1 MPTNVTN
8 ALSRQK
14 ATAEIISR
22 NITKAQTSYAQSKDA
37 AGIAAAHAY
46 IVWVDTMS
54 PRAHKDGRDWMDA
67 QIAKRNNEIT
77 NHNNELKKLKKYAE
91 QYKLG
96 ELASSNSFN
105 GDAETKEEREQ
116 LAEDKA
122 TIIKAAAYTS
132 QDWSALRKVPVD
144 ARDNSSMFTK
154 IIKFVFE
161 FEYASQ
167 ASVVSRYAH
176 VLDWIHAK
184 FSDADIHDI
193 AEITDAIKMA
203 GGFEAAL
210 NEQRG
215 KTVEQDNT
223 CDKDREAIAEAIAG
237 QVKSVIKTA
246 KAKASFDMEVMNA
259 PEGLVLMLGRYAD
272 GKVEIVGEMPMT
284 DAELNATVSKFND
297 DQLLPTNDRVE
308 FVARVMS
315 LGKLVDE
322 GHDSDIPEDGMKAGK
337 KEKVQR
343 ALTCIPHA
351 KSGVELM
358 VSARFASASAI
369 IKAVPYPDKFLLGA
383 IKSPMMMPKEESQ
396 KLEKAL
402 LERSARRLLDLL
414 PDVTNGE
421 LSWTLE
427 NSALMGKDSDNA
439 QQNFTMQSLAAE
451 VHKPLNISAFDEM
464 FDVEITKDE
473 LRGLYESCLKVW
485 KGLPA
490 DKKAGKK
497 ATLQF
502 IDGQMTYQF
511 SGEPD
516 YSCAVDATGSVA
528 ETMQFR
534 PKDLEL
540 LVKILLEQPVKEFSI
555 IGDTDG
561 LLCITWADTLGEYS
575 VYLPTATK
583 EGKLET
589 RRIVPLKALSNKRKA
604 A

>member
-1 MPTNVTN
+1 MSNNATN

-14 ATAEIISR
+14 ADIEIIVGS
-22 NITKAQTSYAQSKDA
+22 ISKAQTSYAQSKDA
-37 AGIAAAHAY
+37 AGIAAANAY
-46 IVWVDTMS
+46 MVWLYTMS
-54 PRAHKDGRDWMDA
+54 PRAHKDNRNWMDT
-67 QIAKRNNEIT
+67 EIVKV
-77 NHNNELKKLKKYAE
+77 NQAIDDYNKDEKKLREAAKK
-91 QYKLG
+91 YKLG
-96 ELASSNSFN
+96 TLNSSNSFN
-105 GDAETKEEREQ
+105 GEGETEKEKKEI
-116 LAEDKA
+116 AFDKLQ
-122 TIIKAAAYTS
+122 IIEAAAYTP
-132 QDWSALRKVPVD
+132 QEWTNRRKVRVD
-144 ARDNSSMFTK
+144 AREDSSKFTK
-154 IIKFVFE
+154 VVKYVFKL
-161 FEYASQ
+161 EYASQ

-176 VLDWIHAK
+176 VLDWIDAK
-184 FSDADIHDI
+184 FSDVDINDI
-193 AEITDAIKMA
+193 TEITDAIKAA

-210 NEQRG
+210 QEERG
-215 KTVEQDNT
+215 KVVEQDNT
-223 CDKDREAIAEAIAG
+223 SDKDREAIAEAIAG
-237 QVKSVIKTA
+237 QVKSVVKTA

-259 PEGLVLMLGRYAD
+259 PEGIVLVLGRYAD
-272 GKVEIVGEMPMT
+272 GKVEIVGEMPMI

-322 GHDSDIPEDGMKAGK
+322 GQDSDIPEDGMKAGK
-337 KEKVQR
+337 KEKVHR

-351 KSGVELM
+351 QAGIELM
-358 VSARFASASAI
+358 VSARFAPSSAI
-369 IKAVPYPDKFLLGA
+369 IKAVPHADKALFGA
-383 IKSPMMMPKEESQ
+383 VKSPMMMPKEDSQ

-402 LERSARRLLDLL
+402 VERATRRLLDLL

-427 NSALMGKDSDNA
+427 NSALLAKDSDNA
-439 QQNFTMQSLAAE
+439 QQHFTMQSLAAE

-464 FDVEITKDE
+464 FDVGITKDE
-473 LRGLYESCLKVW
+473 LRGLYEKCLKVW

-516 YSCAVDATGSVA
+516 YSCAVDATESVA

-540 LVKILLEQPVKEFSI
+540 LVKILLEQPVKEFSL

-589 RRIVPLKALSNKRKA
+589 RRIVPLKVISNKRKA

>member
-1 MPTNVTN
+1 MTSTITNM
-8 ALSRQK
+8 LSRQK
-14 ATAEIISR
+14 ATAEIISS

-67 QIAKRNNEIT
+67 QITKRNDEIS

-91 QYKLG
+91 RYKLG
-96 ELASSNSFN
+96 ELASSTSFN

-144 ARDNSSMFTK
+144 ARDNSSRFTK
-154 IIKFVFE
+154 IVKFVFE

-184 FSDADIHDI
+184 FSDAEIHDI
-193 AEITDAIKMA
+193 AEITDAIKIA

-215 KTVEQDNT
+215 KFVEQDNT

-237 QVKSVIKTA
+237 QVKSVVKTA
-246 KAKASFDMEVMNA
+246 KAKASFDMEVINA
-259 PEGLVLMLGRYAD
+259 PEGMVLVLGRYSN
-272 GKVEIVGEMPMT
+272 GKVEVVGEMPMT

-308 FVARVMS
+308 FVSRVMS
-315 LGKLVDE
+315 LGKLVEE
-322 GHDSDIPEDGMKAGK
+322 GQDSDVPEDGMKAGK
-337 KEKVQR
+337 KEKVHR

-351 KSGVELM
+351 KAGVELM
-358 VSARFASASAI
+358 VSARFSPASAI
-369 IKAVPYPDKFLLGA
+369 IKAVPHPDKALLGA

-396 KLEKAL
+396 KLEKGL
-402 LERSARRLLDLL
+402 VERSTRRLLDLL

-427 NSALMGKDSDNA
+427 NSALMAKGSNNA
-439 QQNFTMQSLAAE
+439 QQHFTMQSLVSE
-451 VHKPLNISAFDEM
+451 VHKPLNISGFDEM

-473 LRGLYESCLKVW
+473 LRGLYEKCLKVW
-485 KGLPA
+485 KGMSA
-490 DKKAGKK
+490 DKKAGKR
-497 ATLQF
+497 ATLKF
-502 IDGQMTYQF
+502 VDGQMTYQF

-516 YSCAVDATGSVA
+516 YSCAVSATESIAV
-528 ETMQFR
+528 TMQFR
-534 PKDLEL
+534 PKDLEV
-540 LVKILLEQPVKEFSI
+540 LVKTLLEQPVKAFSM

-561 LLCITWADTLGEYS
+561 LLCITWADTLGEYG

-589 RRIVPLKALSNKRKA
+589 RRIVPLKVMSTKRKA